1 MRIMTVND
9 NELAAQ
15 ANAGNRAAFSMLLE
29 RHYDLIY
36 RLAYRILS
44 NREDAEDLA
53 QEICVSLP
61 KKLKSFVGKSKM
73 TTWLYQVTMNA
84 ARDFLRRR
92 STIQR
97 IHTEFMDVDA
107 LQKATDKERQ
117 KDAEWAYYAISTLPP
132 DLRETALLVVAE
144 GLKHGEAAEIL
155 EIKEATVSWRMMKV
169 KDQLKTLA
177 LREADD

>member
-1 MRIMTVND
+1 MTVND

-92 STIQR
+92 STIQTR
-97 IHTEFMDVDA
+97 A
-107 LQKATDKERQ
+107 
-117 KDAEWAYYAISTLPP
+117 
-132 DLRETALLVVAE
+132 VA
-144 GLKHGEAAEIL
+144 
-155 EIKEATVSWRMMKV
+155 
-169 KDQLKTLA
+169 
-177 LREADD
+177 